1 MLRPKW
7 VRELVGYLGSDDVG
21 WVTDLRLGLRS
32 GSNGHRSPRCN
43 CIADCNMGT
52 CCCNMRGS
60 AHMMGSWLRPHSE
73 KYSMG
78 CS

>member
-7 VRELVGYLGSDDVG
+7 VRELVGYLGSGDVG
-21 WVTDLRLGLRS
+21 WVTGLRLGLRS
-32 GSNGHRSPRCN
+32 GSDGHRYQRCN
-43 CIADCNMGT
+43 CIADCSMGICCYNMK
-52 CCCNMRGS
+52 GS
-60 AHMMGSWLRPHSE
+60 ARMMGSWLRPHSE